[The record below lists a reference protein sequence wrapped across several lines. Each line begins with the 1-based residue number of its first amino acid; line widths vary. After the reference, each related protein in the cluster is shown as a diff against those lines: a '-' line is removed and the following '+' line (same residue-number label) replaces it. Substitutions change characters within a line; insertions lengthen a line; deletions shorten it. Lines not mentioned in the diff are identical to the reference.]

1 MTTPPVQELTTPQL
15 DEMITPQI
23 VTTRLNEMTRQ
34 QREVIM
40 REMATLRMDEIRIL
54 ENWFRARQFAV
65 AFFSLLLLVA
75 SMFYEGARIKISIYL
90 WICFALV
97 YVWLIRNRILS
108 VYVSYQHRVPLSSS
122 LLSAAFCFL
131 TCIVAFY
138 FYCQSQN
145 LTISR
150 ILALCVL
157 AILGSI
163 LVTVLL
169 YNLRVNGV
177 TRNGL
182 NSWTTLQ
189 FLR

>member
-138 FYCQSQN
+138 SSCQQSVSIIGMLQ
-145 LTISR
+145 
-150 ILALCVL
+150 LCVL
-157 AILGSI
+157 AILGSMME
-163 LVTVLL
+163 TLL
-169 YNLRVNGV
+169 QYNLRVHGV
-177 TRNGL
+177 TA
-182 NSWTTLQ
+182 WTLEHS
-189 FLR
+189 